1 MEQNNSITQPEKISL
16 GQTPENPV
24 VSVVS
29 EEKSPVPVVE
39 RPKTRLFIIV
49 GLTVVLALTI
59 ATILIILKYAP
70 EPKAV
75 EIPVAEPAVTK
86 PQSVPPTAPDEQI
99 VELNKQGTS
108 TEISDIQ
115 KDLDNTLIDN
125 IDKDLEGLENLLQ

>member
-1 MEQNNSITQPEKISL
+1 MPESPAMPSVPEEK
-16 GQTPENPV
+16 TPAPV
-24 VSVVS
+24 VM
-29 EEKSPVPVVE
+29 E

-49 GLTVVLALTI
+49 GLIVVLALTV
-59 ATILIILKYAP
+59 ATILIVLKYAP

-75 EIPVAEPAVTK
+75 EIPVVEPVITK
-86 PQSVPPTAPDEQI
+86 SVPAPASVPDEQI

-108 TEISDIQ
+108 TEIGDIQ